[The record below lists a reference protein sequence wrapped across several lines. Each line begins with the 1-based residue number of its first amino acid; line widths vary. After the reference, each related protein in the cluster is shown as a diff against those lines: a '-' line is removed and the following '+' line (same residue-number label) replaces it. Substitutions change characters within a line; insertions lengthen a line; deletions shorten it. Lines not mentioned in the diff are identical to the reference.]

1 VNSLVFRRLFSN
13 KTNNHD
19 NSSEESD
26 ELPPSSKY
34 HITSMETCRGD
45 SIYMAGVMVQ
55 NGKPNS
61 KRGRE
66 VRNLM
71 RQVKPTSLV
80 VCVEVPENLLKDT
93 TDEENLQKVGNG
105 LVTSIING
113 PETELAAALS
123 EAKRLNSAIDI
134 SLVDGTDTQK
144 KLLPLLGEF
153 IRMCYLFIKG
163 VARGS
168 PPFVTSNRDILTK
181 EIEEFTRVCPRL
193 MEIMINYRCKKLF
206 TSLQAHLRPPSSQSD
221 PPADNKQRVVVV
233 LAPMPC
239 MDMLEAMVMDHY
251 RAA

>member
-1 VNSLVFRRLFSN
+1 
-13 KTNNHD
+13 
-19 NSSEESD
+19 
-26 ELPPSSKY
+26 
-34 HITSMETCRGD
+34 
-45 SIYMAGVMVQ
+45 MVQ
-55 NGKPNS
+55 NGIPNS

-163 VARGS
+163 
-168 PPFVTSNRDILTK
+168 
-181 EIEEFTRVCPRL
+181 E
-193 MEIMINYRCKKLF
+193 
-206 TSLQAHLRPPSSQSD
+206 
-221 PPADNKQRVVVV
+221 
-233 LAPMPC
+233 
-239 MDMLEAMVMDHY
+239 
-251 RAA
+251 